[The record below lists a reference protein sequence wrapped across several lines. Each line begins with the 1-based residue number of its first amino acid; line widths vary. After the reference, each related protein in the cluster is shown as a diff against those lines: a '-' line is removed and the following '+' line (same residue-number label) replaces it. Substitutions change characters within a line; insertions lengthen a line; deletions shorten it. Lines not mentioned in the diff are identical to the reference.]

1 MTRQVTAFL
10 VLLIINLIVVICYL
24 IWNLFRKKEKRKGF
38 IIRIII
44 MLFCP
49 VVGPCFFLVGNS
61 LFRTVFSGNVDLN
74 DVIFSKERVKTY
86 LHADEDRERNMVP
99 LEEAIE
105 ITDKENLRTL
115 MMNLV
120 RGDIQESLS
129 KISMALNSEDTET
142 AHYAAS
148 VLQDALNDFR
158 FKVQQGIDYINE
170 NGDDALDFACALI
183 EYMNNVL
190 VQRVLTDLEQKS
202 YVGIMESICE
212 FVYKNQRM
220 TSKYY
225 EAISIRMLEIEDFK
239 SSQKWCFRAQYQF
252 PNTLATYTCQLK
264 LYFTTN
270 QKDRFFEVLN
280 ELKKSSIVIDKET
293 LEMIRVFL

>member
-1 MTRQVTAFL
+1 MTRETIAFL
-10 VLLIINLIVVICYL
+10 VLLILNLIVVICYL

-61 LFRTVFSGNVDLN
+61 LFKTVFSGNVDLN

-170 NGDDALDFACALI
+170 NGDDALEFACALI
-183 EYMNNVL
+183 EYMNKVL
-190 VQRVLTDLEQKS
+190 EQKVLTDLEQKS
-202 YVGIMESICE
+202 YVGIMDSVCE
-212 FVYKNQRM
+212 VIYKRQRM

-239 SSQKWCFRAQYQF
+239 NSQKWCFRAQYQF

-270 QKDRFFEVLN
+270 QRDRFFEVLN

>member
-1 MTRQVTAFL
+1 MTRQVIAFL

-38 IIRIII
+38 VIRIII

-49 VVGPCFFLVGNS
+49 IVGPCFFFAGN
-61 LFRTVFSGNVDLN
+61 LLYRMVFSGNVDLE

-148 VLQDALNDFR
+148 VLQDALNGFR
-158 FKVQQGIDYINE
+158 VKVQQGIDYINE
-170 NGDDALDFACALI
+170 NGDDALDYACVLV
-183 EYMNNVL
+183 EYMNKVL
-190 VQRVLTDLEQKS
+190 EQKVLTDLEQKS
-202 YVGIMESICE
+202 YVAIMDNICE
-212 FVYKNQRM
+212 MIYKNQRM
-220 TSKYY
+220 ISKYY

-239 SSQKWCFRAQYQF
+239 NSQKWCFRAQYQY
-252 PNTLATYTCQLK
+252 PDTLATYTCQLK

>member
-1 MTRQVTAFL
+1 MTRQTIAFL
-10 VLLIINLIVVICYL
+10 VLLIINLIVVLCYL

-38 IIRIII
+38 VIRIIVMI
-44 MLFCP
+44 FCP
-49 VVGPCFFLVGNS
+49 VVGPCFFLVGNA
-61 LFRTVFSGNVDLN
+61 LFKTVFSGNVDLN

-105 ITDKENLRTL
+105 ITDKENLRNL

-158 FKVQQGIDYINE
+158 CKVQQGINYINE
-170 NGDDALDFACALI
+170 NGSDALEFACSLI
-183 EYMNNVL
+183 EYMDKVL
-190 VQRVLTDLEQKS
+190 EQRVLTDLEQKS
-202 YVGIMESICE
+202 YVGVMDSICE
-212 FVYKNQRM
+212 VIYKNQRM
-220 TSKYY
+220 TSRYY

-239 SSQKWCFRAQYQF
+239 GSQKWCFRAQYQF
-252 PNTLATYTCQLK
+252 PNTLSTYTCQLK

-280 ELKKSSIVIDKET
+280 ELKKSSVVIDKET